1 MKPPIR
7 AARTWF
13 DAEDL
18 RVRAL
23 QAMQRAKLAVHPVPV
38 LRASGCYTLST
49 EPHPLPDSVLSRADA
64 ERYAAAINGE
74 AELAR
79 MMLAVLAELDAIKG
93 ELEQARTSGVMR
105 IHSDTGGGG

>member
-1 MKPPIR
+1 MKSPIT
-7 AARTWF
+7 ATKMWF
-13 DAEDL
+13 DANEL
-18 RVRAL
+18 RLRAL

-49 EPHPLPDSVLSRADA
+49 EAQPLPDAVLSRADA

-79 MMLAVLAELDAIKG
+79 AMLAVLAELDAVRG
-93 ELEQARTSGVMR
+93 ELEQVRTGGPCLQSPA
-105 IHSDTGGGG
+105 GGGG

>member
-1 MKPPIR
+1 MKPPTL
-7 AARTWF
+7 AAKMWF
-13 DAEDL
+13 DASDL
-18 RVRAL
+18 RLRAL

-49 EPHPLPDSVLSRADA
+49 EAEPLPDAVLSRADA

-79 MMLAVLAELDAIKG
+79 AMLAVLAELDEVRG
-93 ELEQARTSGVMR
+93 ELELVRGSSLAG
-105 IHSDTGGGG
+105 HSETTGGG

>member
-1 MKPPIR
+1 MKPTIL
-7 AARTWF
+7 AAKMWF
-13 DAEDL
+13 DAGDL
-18 RVRAL
+18 RSRAL

-49 EPHPLPDSVLSRADA
+49 EAEPLPDAVLSRADA

-79 MMLAVLAELDAIKG
+79 AMLAVLAELDAVRG
-93 ELEQARTSGVMR
+93 ELEEFRSSSSMR
-105 IHSDTGGGG
+105 VHSDTSGGG